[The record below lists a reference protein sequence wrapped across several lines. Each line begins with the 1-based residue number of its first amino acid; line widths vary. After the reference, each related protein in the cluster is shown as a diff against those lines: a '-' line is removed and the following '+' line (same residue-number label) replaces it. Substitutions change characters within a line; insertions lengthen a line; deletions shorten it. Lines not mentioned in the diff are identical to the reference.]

1 MWWTQILR
9 KSKER
14 NNRIADKIRLK
25 EYGHACNSVFAD
37 ILQPFYF
44 PPSLHNLLAFIEKKE
59 I

>member
-1 MWWTQILR
+1 MQILR

-14 NNRIADKIRLK
+14 NNRITDNRRLK

-37 ILQPFYF
+37 VLQPFYF
-44 PPSLHNLLAFIEKKE
+44 PPSLQNLLAFVEKKE